1 MIKISH
7 EDTKAQRIYELKK
20 TSCLC
25 GRKRMKKNL
34 EKIAREDGRFSP
46 KAIRFV
52 YEGLG
57 YTARQGKGPAVVP
70 TKKIPTEGSRLAG
83 SQPHHV
89 IGQVLCE
96 GLRKLA
102 IEKWGRLA
110 MLVLN
115 TWNIKTTR
123 DFGEIV
129 YLMIKHKWM
138 SAQPVDSIDDFND
151 VYDFKTA
158 FKDQFKF

>member
-1 MIKISH
+1 
-7 EDTKAQRIYELKK
+7 
-20 TSCLC
+20 
-25 GRKRMKKNL
+25 MKKKL
-34 EKIAREDGRFSP
+34 EEIAKKDGRFSP
-46 KAIRFV
+46 KPLKFV

-57 YTARQGKGPAVVP
+57 YTA
-70 TKKIPTEGSRLAG
+70 KKIPAE
-83 SQPHHV
+83 PHH
-89 IGQVLCE
+89 ITGQTLCE

-102 IEKWGRLA
+102 VEKWGRLA

-129 YLMIKHKWM
+129 YLMIKNKWM
-138 SAQPVDSIDDFND
+138 SAQPTDSIDDFND

-158 FKDQFKF
+158 FKNQFKW

>member
-1 MIKISH
+1 
-7 EDTKAQRIYELKK
+7 
-20 TSCLC
+20 
-25 GRKRMKKNL
+25 MKKKL
-34 EKIAREDGRFSP
+34 EKIAEEDGRFSLQ
-46 KAIRFV
+46 AIRFV

-57 YTARQGKGPAVVP
+57 YSTPAASSLRSKTAGAEPR
-70 TKKIPTEGSRLAG
+70 
-83 SQPHHV
+83 HV
-89 IGQVLCE
+89 GGQKLCK

-115 TWNIKTTR
+115 TWGVKTTR

-138 SAQPVDSIDDFND
+138 NAQPTDSIEDFDNI
-151 VYDFKTA
+151 YNFKTV

>member
-1 MIKISH
+1 
-7 EDTKAQRIYELKK
+7 
-20 TSCLC
+20 
-25 GRKRMKKNL
+25 MKKKL
-34 EKIAREDGRFSP
+34 EEIAREDGRFSP
-46 KAIRFV
+46 KAFKFV

-57 YTARQGKGPAVVP
+57 YTA
-70 TKKIPTEGSRLAG
+70 KKKPSE
-83 SQPHHV
+83 PHHV
-89 IGQVLCE
+89 TGQTLCE

-102 IEKWGRLA
+102 IKKWGRLA

-115 TWNIKTTR
+115 TWNIKTTH

-138 SAQPVDSIDDFND
+138 SAQPTDAIDDFND
-151 VYDFKTA
+151 VYEFKTA